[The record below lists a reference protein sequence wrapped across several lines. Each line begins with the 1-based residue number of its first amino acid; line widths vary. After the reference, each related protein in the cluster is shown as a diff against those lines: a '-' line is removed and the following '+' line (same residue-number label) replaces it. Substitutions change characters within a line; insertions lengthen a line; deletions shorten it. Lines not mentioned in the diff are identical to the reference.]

1 MILRILEEGQYE
13 VPAEV
18 VDALNTLDDELVVAI
33 EAGEREGFELSLVEL
48 LERVRESGSRVPDDY
63 LGPSDLV
70 LPPAEA
76 SLEEVRAMLSE
87 EGLIP
92 G

>member
-13 VPAEV
+13 VPDEV
-18 VDALNTLDDELVVAI
+18 VDALNPLDEDLVAAI
-33 EAGEREGFELSLVEL
+33 EAGDQARFQRSLAAL
-48 LERVRESGSRVPDDY
+48 LERVRESGSRMADDY

-70 LPPAEA
+70 LPPTDA
-76 SLEEVRAMLSE
+76 SLEEVAEMLSE

>member
-1 MILRILEEGQYE
+1 LILRVLEEGQYE
-13 VPAEV
+13 VPDEA
-18 VDALNTLDDELVVAI
+18 VDALNPLDDELVAAI
-33 EAGEREGFELSLVEL
+33 EAGDQGRFERALAEL
-48 LERVRESGSRVPDDY
+48 LGRVRAAGSRVADDY

-70 LPPAEA
+70 LPPADA
-76 SLEEVRAMLSE
+76 SLEEVGEMLSE

>member
-13 VPAEV
+13 ISDEV
-18 VDALNTLDDELVVAI
+18 LGALNELDDELVAAV
-33 EAGEREGFELSLVEL
+33 EAGDQARFERALAEL
-48 LERVRESGSRVPDDY
+48 LGRVRASGSRVPDDY
-63 LGPSDLV
+63 LGPSDFV
-70 LPPAEA
+70 LPPADS
-76 SLEEVRAMLSE
+76 SLEEVAEILSE

>member
-1 MILRILEEGQYE
+1 VILRILEEGQYE
-13 VPAEV
+13 IPDEV
-18 VDALNTLDDELVVAI
+18 LDSLNALDDEVIAAV
-33 EAGEREGFELSLVEL
+33 EAGDHERFESALAEL
-48 LERVRESGSRVPDDY
+48 LYRVRESASRVADDY

-70 LPPAEA
+70 LPPADA
-76 SLEEVRAMLSE
+76 SLEEVGEMLSE

>member
-1 MILRILEEGQYE
+1 MILRILEEGQYDVPDE
-13 VPAEV
+13 VL
-18 VDALNTLDDELVVAI
+18 DALNKLDDELVAAV
-33 EAGEREGFELSLVEL
+33 EAGDQGRFERSLAEL
-48 LERVRESGSRVPDDY
+48 LSRVRAGGSRVADDY

-70 LPPAEA
+70 LPPADA
-76 SLEEVRAMLSE
+76 SLDEVREMLSE

>member
-13 VPAEV
+13 VPNEAL
-18 VDALNTLDDELVVAI
+18 DALNTLDESLVAAI
-33 EAGEREGFELSLVEL
+33 EVGEGEGFERSLVEL

-70 LPPAEA
+70 LPPADA

>member
-13 VPAEV
+13 VPDEAL
-18 VDALNTLDDELVVAI
+18 DALNTLDDALVAAI
-33 EAGEREGFELSLVEL
+33 EAGEREGFERSLVEL

-70 LPPAEA
+70 LPPADA

>member
-1 MILRILEEGQYE
+1 MILRVLEEGQYE
-13 VPAEV
+13 VPDEAL
-18 VDALNTLDDELVVAI
+18 DALNPLDDELVAAI
-33 EAGEREGFELSLVEL
+33 EAGDQGRFERALSEL
-48 LERVRESGSRVPDDY
+48 LGRVRDAGSRVADDY

-70 LPPAEA
+70 LPPADA
-76 SLEEVRAMLSE
+76 SLEEVGEMLSE

>member
-13 VPAEV
+13 VPDEALDV
-18 VDALNTLDDELVVAI
+18 LNTLDDALVAAI
-33 EAGEREGFELSLVEL
+33 EAGDQARFERSLAEL

-70 LPPAEA
+70 LPPTDA
-76 SLEEVRAMLSE
+76 SLEEVAEMLSE

>member
-13 VPAEV
+13 IPNEAL
-18 VDALNTLDDELVVAI
+18 DALNTLDESLVAAI
-33 EAGEREGFELSLVEL
+33 EAGEGEGFERSLVEL

-70 LPPAEA
+70 LPPADA

>member
-13 VPAEV
+13 VPDEALDV
-18 VDALNTLDDELVVAI
+18 LNTLDDALVAAI
-33 EAGEREGFELSLVEL
+33 EAGDQARFQRSLAAL
-48 LERVRESGSRVPDDY
+48 LERVRESGSRVADDY

-70 LPPAEA
+70 LPPTDA
-76 SLEEVRAMLSE
+76 SLEEVAEMLSE

>member
-13 VPAEV
+13 VPDEV
-18 VDALNTLDDELVVAI
+18 VDALNTLDDELVAAI
-33 EAGEREGFELSLVEL
+33 DAGERESFERSLVEL

-70 LPPAEA
+70 LPPADA
-76 SLEEVRAMLSE
+76 TLEEVRAMLSE

>member
-13 VPAEV
+13 VPNEAL
-18 VDALNTLDDELVVAI
+18 DALNTLDESLVAAI
-33 EAGEREGFELSLVEL
+33 EAGEGEGFERSLVEL

-70 LPPAEA
+70 LPPADA

>member
-1 MILRILEEGQYE
+1 MILRILEEGQYDVPDE
-13 VPAEV
+13 VLG
-18 VDALNTLDDELVVAI
+18 ALNKLDDEIVAAI
-33 EAGEREGFELSLVEL
+33 EAGDQGRFERSLVEL
-48 LERVRESGSRVPDDY
+48 LSRVRAGGSRVADDY

-70 LPPAEA
+70 LPPADA
-76 SLEEVRAMLSE
+76 SLDEVREMLSE

>member
-1 MILRILEEGQYE
+1 MILRILEEGQYD
-13 VPAEV
+13 VPDGV
-18 VDALNTLDDELVVAI
+18 LNELNALDDELVASV
-33 EAGEREGFELSLVEL
+33 EAGEGGRFERALAEL
-48 LERVRESGSRVPDDY
+48 LNRVRESGGRVADDY

-70 LPPAEA
+70 LPPADA
-76 SLEEVRAMLSE
+76 TLEEVGEMLSE

>member
-1 MILRILEEGQYE
+1 VILRILEEGQYE
-13 VPAEV
+13 VPDDV
-18 VDALNTLDDELVVAI
+18 LDSLNSLDDDLVAAV
-33 EAGEREGFELSLVEL
+33 EAEDRERFTSALAEL
-48 LERVRESGSRVPDDY
+48 LSRVRESSSPVADDY

-70 LPPAEA
+70 LPPADA
-76 SLEEVRAMLSE
+76 SLEEVGEMLSE

>member
-13 VPAEV
+13 VPNEAL
-18 VDALNTLDDELVVAI
+18 DALNTLDEALVAAI
-33 EAGEREGFELSLVEL
+33 EAGEGEGFERSLVEL

-70 LPPAEA
+70 LPPADA
-76 SLEEVRAMLSE
+76 SLEEVSAMLSE

>member
-13 VPAEV
+13 VTDEV
-18 VDALNTLDDELVVAI
+18 VGALNTLDDELVTAI
-33 EAGEREGFELSLVEL
+33 EAGDQGHFERSLAEL
-48 LERVRESGSRVPDDY
+48 LERVRESGSRVSDDY

-70 LPPAEA
+70 LPPADA
-76 SLEEVRAMLSE
+76 SLKEVRAMLSE

>member
-13 VPAEV
+13 VPNEALDV
-18 VDALNTLDDELVVAI
+18 LNTLDDALVAAI
-33 EAGEREGFELSLVEL
+33 EAGEKEDFERSLVEL

-70 LPPAEA
+70 LPPADA

>member
-13 VPAEV
+13 VPDE
-18 VDALNTLDDELVVAI
+18 ALDVLNALDDELVAAI
-33 EAGEREGFELSLVEL
+33 EAGEEGRFERSLAEL
-48 LERVRESGSRVPDDY
+48 LSRVRESGTHVADDY

-70 LPPAEA
+70 LPPADA
-76 SLEEVRAMLSE
+76 SLEEVGEMLSE

>member
-13 VPAEV
+13 VPDDAL
-18 VDALNTLDDELVVAI
+18 DALNTLDDALVAAI
-33 EAGEREGFELSLVEL
+33 EAGEREGFERSLVEL

-70 LPPAEA
+70 LPPADA

>member
-13 VPAEV
+13 VPDDAL
-18 VDALNTLDDELVVAI
+18 DALNTLDDELVAAI
-33 EAGEREGFELSLVEL
+33 EAGERESFERSLVEL
-48 LERVRESGSRVPDDY
+48 LGRVRESGSRVPDDY

-70 LPPAEA
+70 LPPADA

>member
-13 VPAEV
+13 VPNQAL
-18 VDALNTLDDELVVAI
+18 DALNTLDDALVAAI
-33 EAGEREGFELSLVEL
+33 EAGEGEGFERSLVEL

-70 LPPAEA
+70 LPPADA
-76 SLEEVRAMLSE
+76 GLEEVRAMLSE

>member
-1 MILRILEEGQYE
+1 MILRILEEGQFD
-13 VPAEV
+13 VPDGV
-18 VDALNTLDDELVVAI
+18 LDDLNTLDDELVAAV
-33 EAGEREGFELSLVEL
+33 EAGEEGRFARALAEL
-48 LERVRESGSRVPDDY
+48 LSSVRESGSRVSDDF

-70 LPPAEA
+70 LPPADA
-76 SLEEVRAMLSE
+76 TLEEVGEILSE